1 MLGRLTA
8 GALFLAG
15 VGVVAH
21 ATNPTVAWP
30 LKVDPTGRLLV
41 DQNGVPFPIVG
52 DTAWHM
58 QVNLMPDEMD
68 TYFADRDARGIN
80 TIIVMAMNKCDWTGA
95 DARDQVDSG
104 VPGIFPDDYNGN
116 KAFTDDRAWN
126 ASRVEAY
133 WHTVDLIVEKAQEH
147 NMLVFFAPAYLGY
160 ECSDDNEGWCRDMI
174 AQTDADMTEWGRWIG
189 SRYKDRRNVIWVDG
203 GDATA
208 RNSNNPGSLDR
219 VQALRDA
226 LYATTPAL
234 LHTSHPS
241 NKDMGAD
248 VYPWIDVYE
257 LYNEKNYPT
266 GWSLVAPRANYLY
279 SKLGPDGRHHPIFQ
293 IEGIYETQQDSGP
306 KVWAA
311 QFMYVALGGGIGGI
325 YGNSYVNRFWL
336 TTNHP
341 CDWSG
346 SCGLASPG
354 SLQQA
359 NLGRLYRSRAWWR
372 LVPDYDHTVVT
383 QGYGTFQS
391 PVWPFRN
398 ALGESDYVAVART
411 DDGESVMTWHPLAS
425 AITMDLSKISGTSAT
440 CWWYSPP
447 DGSATPIGTFPTS
460 GTQSFTPPDVNR
472 VLVCDDAAK
481 ALPAPGGGDLPVHSR
496 GEPPHGI
503 RHAAVHMPGAAR
515 VRHTGPAQSV
525 RSLGGRVPVHRP
537 LLGPGAGRHAV
548 RGRTPDGR
556 HRNPRVRRDRV
567 WPHGLEPGARRYLPE
582 RGHALPLSR
591 PCLRCDRLRRV
602 GSGSHQSRLAVRVLR
617 GRRRGAVLPRR
628 AAADG
633 TQVKRRRQDTRPES
647 LPRL

>member
-58 QVNLMPDEMD
+58 QVNLTPDEMD

-481 ALPAPGGGDLPVHSR
+481 ALPAPGAAIYPFTPAASLPMASGMRLSTCLAPPAYDTLDLHNPCDPSAGECRCTDLSWDPV
-496 GEPPHGI
+496 
-503 RHAAVHMPGAAR
+503 PGATRYEVERRTVGTAIR
-515 VRHTGPAQSV
+515 VY
-525 RSLGGRVPVHRP
+525 
-537 LLGPGAGRHAV
+537 AGTV
-548 RGRTPDGR
+548 SGRTVWSPA
-556 HRNPRVRRDRV
+556 RDDIFSSE
-567 WPHGLEPGARRYLPE
+567 GTLYRYLVRACDATGCGAWARAPINRAWPYACFE
-582 RGHALPLSR
+582 DGVEVPCYLDAPLR
-591 PCLRCDRLRRV
+591 TA
-602 GSGSHQSRLAVRVLR
+602 H
-617 GRRRGAVLPRR
+617 
-628 AAADG
+628 
-633 TQVKRRRQDTRPES
+633 K
-647 LPRL
+647 